1 MSGQTSEHMRIL
13 LAGNPNCGKSTLFNA
28 LTGGHAKTGN
38 WHGVTVGM
46 TERAARLNGKRATV
60 TDLPGIYTLSSP
72 NMEEE
77 ISRRALE
84 GKDYAAALVV
94 ADALTLPR
102 SLRLFYEVKAR
113 APQTL
118 LVVTMGDL
126 LKRRGGFLDEKA
138 LSARLGA
145 PVLCVNAHSRRDIRK
160 LRAFLAENLFCGN
173 VCGKDRPTVRE
184 DAASLE
190 GIWSGGAFR
199 ESRAERFLYKP
210 YIAVPLF
217 FMTLLAVF
225 FLAFA
230 NNMPGELLK
239 GLLEELV
246 AVRVGGAL
254 SPWARISGPA
264 AAAAGF
270 VSALFSGLGML
281 FSFLPQIAILYF
293 ALFMMEESGYMS
305 ALAFMTD
312 GMFRKAG
319 LTGRAAFSILMGFGC
334 SAAAILTTRGLE
346 NKAVQR
352 RAIRILP
359 YISCSAKMP
368 VYLAVISSFFTHKF
382 LALAVIY
389 FGGVFLALAAAFLL
403 KRGEEETLAMEIAHL
418 QFPSLRQVAKSLL
431 FYCKQFI
438 MKIVTVVAAV
448 LVVMWFLLSFDFS
461 LRYVGEGGA
470 GSIAETLCRG
480 LKYLF
485 YPMGI
490 TEWQVALAAFTGLI
504 AKESVAGMLAVFYGA
519 DLSAAM
525 SAQSAAAFTA
535 FIMACSPCVSAI
547 AAAGRELGAGRAVA
561 DAFIQTGIAFL
572 LAYAVY
578 ALLFFG
584 AALWAVMGAALLTAT
599 AVFIKNKRGKRRE
612 KAYRLRARQAQ
623 RLHR

>member
-1 MSGQTSEHMRIL
+1 MSSRTSEHMRIL

-46 TERAARLNGKRATV
+46 TERAARLNGKRASV

-173 VCGKDRPTVRE
+173 VCGKDRPVVRK

-225 FLAFA
+225 FFAFA

-239 GLLEELV
+239 GLLEEFV

-254 SPWARISGPA
+254 SAWARNMGA
-264 AAAAGF
+264 AEAAAGF

-281 FSFLPQIAILYF
+281 LSFLPQIAILYF

-312 GMFRKAG
+312 GIFRKAG
-319 LTGRAAFSILMGFGC
+319 LTGRAAFSRAGWKTRRC
-334 SAAAILTTRGLE
+334 SGARSAYCRTFHAAR
-346 NKAVQR
+346 KC
-352 RAIRILP
+352 P
-359 YISCSAKMP
+359 YISPSYPPFSRINFLRSPSFTSAAYFSPLPPRSCSKE
-368 VYLAVISSFFTHKF
+368 
-382 LALAVIY
+382 
-389 FGGVFLALAAAFLL
+389 GRR
-403 KRGEEETLAMEIAHL
+403 KRSPWRSRTCN
-418 QFPSLRQVAKSLL
+418 SLL
-431 FYCKQFI
+431 CGRSQNRCYFI
-438 MKIVTVVAAV
+438 AN
-448 LVVMWFLLSFDFS
+448 S
-461 LRYVGEGGA
+461 L
-470 GSIAETLCRG
+470 
-480 LKYLF
+480 
-485 YPMGI
+485 
-490 TEWQVALAAFTGLI
+490 
-504 AKESVAGMLAVFYGA
+504 
-519 DLSAAM
+519 
-525 SAQSAAAFTA
+525 
-535 FIMACSPCVSAI
+535 
-547 AAAGRELGAGRAVA
+547 
-561 DAFIQTGIAFL
+561 
-572 LAYAVY
+572 
-578 ALLFFG
+578 
-584 AALWAVMGAALLTAT
+584 
-599 AVFIKNKRGKRRE
+599 
-612 KAYRLRARQAQ
+612 
-623 RLHR
+623 

>member
-1 MSGQTSEHMRIL
+1 MSRQTSEHMRIL

-60 TDLPGIYTLSSP
+60 ADLPGIYTLSSP

-173 VCGKDRPTVRE
+173 VCEKDRPIVRE
-184 DAASLE
+184 DGASVE

-254 SPWARISGPA
+254 SAWARNMGA
-264 AAAAGF
+264 AEAAAGF

-312 GMFRKAG
+312 GIFRKAG

-382 LALAVIY
+382 FALAVIY

-461 LRYVGEGGA
+461 LHYVGEGGA

-584 AALWAVMGAALLTAT
+584 AALWAVVGAALLTAT